1 MSDVKV
7 RLSERAALVKQVLE
21 SNADT
26 LTMTQAEKT
35 KLAGV
40 QVGAT
45 ANQTNAQLLDR
56 ANHTGSQAISTV
68 TGLQTALDSKA
79 GTGTVWPQSQ
89 VSGLQAALATL
100 ANKPEAFS
108 QLLDTPAGYAGQAG
122 KAVIVNPS
130 ENGLTFGNAPGGG
143 GVSGEEVSISQMM
156 DDLKIK
162 KVSPTLFHELPSAGT
177 ILAYMRIPTDMR
189 ITGVA
194 VIADSGS
201 GTVTI
206 AKNGV
211 NLTGLVGQT
220 ITTVMQTHTATGTGS
235 DNVLVEGDELR
246 VTIPTSSS
254 LMNVRVYPLIE
265 RRA

>member
-108 QLLDTPAGYAGQAG
+108 QLSDTPISYAGQAG
-122 KAVIVNPS
+122 KAVIVNSS
-130 ENGLTFGNAPGGG
+130 ENGLTFGTASGG